1 MKTIQIIFT
10 LLAFAFFSN
19 AVFSQLSSGRIEYD
33 RTIYWTK
40 IMDEL
45 PYLSK
50 EELARNKL
58 TWGKDDKYTTQYSL
72 IYNQNASQYIESE
85 IQKEKSDQWSWRKE
99 QLNYYLD
106 LEKKTRS
113 DLVEMPDKIY
123 YVESPEPLFKW
134 KILSEIKE
142 VSGYVC
148 MSAET
153 TDTVRKHKIIAWFT
167 PEIPVSSGP
176 EWYSGLPG
184 MILELDIQNGSC
196 VITATNIIKDPVNQT
211 PTVPARKKKYKIIDL
226 AKLHELQTSYINQCI
241 LSRRNPYW
249 NMRY

>member
-1 MKTIQIIFT
+1 MKTIQIITTT
-10 LLAFAFFSN
+10 LLSVHFF
-19 AVFSQLSSGRIEYD
+19 FTGYSQLTSGRIEYD

-40 IMDEL
+40 MMDEL

-58 TWGKDDKYTTQYSL
+58 TWGNDDSHTIQYSL
-72 IYNQNASQYIESE
+72 IFNEKASQYIESE
-85 IQKEKSDQWSWRKE
+85 NQKGNNNQWSWRKE

-123 YVESPEPLFKW
+123 YVETPEPSIQW
-134 KILSEIKE
+134 KIRSEIKE
-142 VSGYVC
+142 VNGYVC

-153 TDTVRKHKIIAWFT
+153 TDTVRKHKIVAWFT
-167 PEIPVSSGP
+167 SEIPVSSGP

-184 MILELDIQNGSC
+184 MILELDIQNGAC
-196 VITATNIIKDPVNQT
+196 IITATNILHGPDLPSPGIPVK
-211 PTVPARKKKYKIIDL
+211 KKKYKIIDL
-226 AKLHELQTSYINQCI
+226 AKLHQLQTNYINQCI
-241 LSRRNPYW
+241 ASRRNPYW
-249 NMRY
+249 NLRY